1 MTMSLDEIKRDELQ
15 AKLREVLRDHQRDG
29 LSMIGNVEQLTR
41 RLVQAVEGWIE
52 QEPLVGRKSA

>member
-1 MTMSLDEIKRDELQ
+1 MSLDQIKREELQ
-15 AKLREVLRDHQRDG
+15 AKLRDVLKDHQRDG

-52 QEPLVGRKSA
+52 AEPFAGRKSA

>member
-1 MTMSLDEIKRDELQ
+1 MSLDQVKKEELQ
-15 AKLREVLRDHQRDG
+15 AKLREVLKDHQRDG

-52 QEPLVGRKSA
+52 AEPFVERKSA

>member
-1 MTMSLDEIKRDELQ
+1 MSLDQIRREDLQ
-15 AKLREVLRDHQRDG
+15 AKLREVLKDHQRDG

-52 QEPLVGRKSA
+52 HEPFAGRKSA

>member
-1 MTMSLDEIKRDELQ
+1 MSLDQVKREELQ
-15 AKLREVLRDHQRDG
+15 TKLREVLKDHQRDG

-52 QEPLVGRKSA
+52 NEPFVGRKSA

>member
-1 MTMSLDEIKRDELQ
+1 MSLDQAKKDELQ
-15 AKLREVLRDHQRDG
+15 ATLREVLKDHQRDG

-52 QEPLVGRKSA
+52 NEPFVGRKSA

>member
-1 MTMSLDEIKRDELQ
+1 MSLDQEKKEELL
-15 AKLREVLRDHQRDG
+15 AKLREVLKDHQRDG

-52 QEPLVGRKSA
+52 HEPIAERKSA

>member
-1 MTMSLDEIKRDELQ
+1 MEQSKRDELE

-52 QEPLVGRKSA
+52 REPFAGRKSA

>member
-1 MTMSLDEIKRDELQ
+1 
-15 AKLREVLRDHQRDG
+15 LREVLKDHQRDG

-52 QEPLVGRKSA
+52 HEPFVGRKSA